1 MATTTS
7 ATAATENA
15 TTPLLKSGKWDR
27 KAGRYDLKR
36 FDHASSTAVSIANQT
51 IGKVIVDIKFLF
63 RRSQW
68 GTLGHDENP
77 AGILY
82 MDINFTQPPG
92 HKLTSATIQVTL
104 DDEDVAL
111 DHYRDP
117 ALLDSG
123 RPVQIT
129 EWYGPKQFGGPTK
142 MAHKQRTI
150 NLTPEANV
158 LGNGGGG
165 LGVNFNKSFVHTSKW
180 TFQGSLH
187 PGPTGPSWAYRTL
200 KWDMTENDLE
210 KHPDHAN
217 KVHTAFAFE
226 NSGQPFL
233 MKVQIDGDLEKIG
246 SRFKDKVKK
255 KFGPRPRK
263 EQDISSTLVGAFYG
277 RRRPLDELAK
287 GLERAME
294 MENRNSVPLEMPASQ
309 QATFQQLPYDP
320 AVSNNPAP
328 IGSSA
333 APEGSLSPN
342 QPQIL
347 IEDAEP
353 MGLLEDRSPPA
364 DRTEPSL
371 ENLARVGDFFAIP
384 VRRPPPARRDVL
396 REDVSEISGFTSAP
410 TLVNSNVGEGEPQ
423 EQEEETASESES
435 ESEPEQAVQA
445 KNMKPPKAT
454 VPTKLDDQEIM
465 AKAFEVAFLRVF
477 VQYVM
482 YLMTWWQSATSS
494 MSYYDEEEDD
504 DDDGLEEEDDEEEEE
519 EELPKPK
526 PKLKKKQ
533 KREQKQEQT
542 PKPKKKAKQN
552 QSQTPSKQG
561 TRVSSVAQKQT
572 TPVKKKKKAV
582 RRRRMSD
589 ASE

>member
-1 MATTTS
+1 MATTT
-7 ATAATENA
+7 A
-15 TTPLLKSGKWDR
+15 TTPVLQSGKWDR
-27 KAGRYDLKR
+27 RAGRYDFKR
-36 FDHASSTAVSIANQT
+36 FDHASSTAVSIANET
-51 IGKVIVDIKFLF
+51 IGKVTVDIKFLF

-68 GTLGHDENP
+68 GTLGQDENP

-82 MDINFTQPPG
+82 MDLNFTQPVG

-104 DDEDVAL
+104 DDDDVAL

-187 PGPTGPSWAYRTL
+187 PGPTGPSWAYRRL

-233 MKVQIDGDLEKIG
+233 MKVQIDGELEKIG
-246 SRFKDKVKK
+246 SRLKDKVKK

-294 MENRNSVPLEMPASQ
+294 LENRNSVPLEMPASQ
-309 QATFQQLPYDP
+309 QATFQQLPYEP
-320 AVSNNPAP
+320 AASNNPATV
-328 IGSSA
+328 GSSA
-333 APEGSLSPN
+333 APGGMLASNPP
-342 QPQIL
+342 PQIQ
-347 IEDAEP
+347 IEDGEP
-353 MGLLEDRSPPA
+353 IGLLEDRSLSA
-364 DRTEPSL
+364 DRTEPTL
-371 ENLARVGDFFAIP
+371 DNLARVGDFFSMPIRRQPP
-384 VRRPPPARRDVL
+384 VRRDIV
-396 REDVSEISGFTSAP
+396 REDVSEISEFTSAT
-410 TLVNSNVGEGEPQ
+410 TLVNSHVGEGD
-423 EQEEETASESES
+423 QEEEEQEA
-435 ESEPEQAVQA
+435 ESEPERAVQI
-445 KNMKPPKAT
+445 KNKKQQKVT
-454 VPTKLDDQEIM
+454 NSNKLNDQEAM
-465 AKAFEVAFLRVF
+465 AKAFEVAFVRVF
-477 VQYVM
+477 VQCVM
-482 YLMTWWQSATSS
+482 YLMSLWEAATSTKS
-494 MSYYDEEEDD
+494 YDEEYDD
-504 DDDGLEEEDDEEEEE
+504 DDEVDDEDDEEEGEE
-519 EELPKPK
+519 HLPKPRTKPKSKPK
-526 PKLKKKQ
+526 PKLK
-533 KREQKQEQT
+533 QKQIH
-542 PKPKKKAKQN
+542 
-552 QSQTPSKQG
+552 SKQG
-561 TRVSSVAQKQT
+561 SHVGSVIKT
-572 TPVKKKKKAV
+572 TPVKKKVA
-582 RRRRMSD
+582 RRRRVSD